1 MPLVATFCN
10 GVGGQDH
17 QSTSSSQSKSPRKI
31 LRPSLKRGT
40 RPCEPLSSFPPSLV
54 IWLHPPPLL
63 LLLDPTPGAASF
75 SYSPFLGPHPAKP
88 TPPSLSFLSPRGER
102 TSNFDAG
109 LSTPPLLF
117 FLPWLRAVNSD
128 EQSFPLLRSQP
139 LPCRERGKGG
149 PHPGSRLVMG
159 VVE

>member
-10 GVGGQDH
+10 GVGGPDH
-17 QSTSSSQSKSPRKI
+17 QSTSPSQSKSPRKI
-31 LRPSLKRGT
+31 LRPSLKRAT

-54 IWLHPPPLL
+54 IWLHPPLPPPLSHQAPPPS
-63 LLLDPTPGAASF
+63 PT
-75 SYSPFLGPHPAKP
+75 YSPFLGPHPAKP
-88 TPPSLSFLSPRGER
+88 TPPSLSFFSPRGER

-139 LPCRERGKGG
+139 LPYRERGKGG